1 MPWKKT
7 ETGVVHFISTESG
20 LWSHLVARE
29 TDMDQNSLMKVAEL
43 GGVYLNNC
51 RIFQEHEVRANDY
64 LRLHTDPRRYSI
76 ESLKNSVVWE
86 SDDLFVLD
94 KPAGLPCH
102 PTVDNA
108 QENLLKAAQD
118 QFHQSLYLTHRLDV
132 PTSGLLVLAKSAKAQ
147 AQFHEVLKQRLIQ
160 KIYEAEVEPPGP
172 ELGLYEH
179 HMVKS
184 RYAPKVMQAKPSELT
199 QVCQLR
205 VLDKQSL
212 GLSELLRLE
221 LLTGRT
227 HQIRAQLA
235 FLGFP
240 ILGDEMYRNPSDQKP
255 AEEKFYLRCVELHFP
270 WKSETVHL
278 KIPGGKAPPDSAR
291 ASLSTDR
298 P

>member
-20 LWSHLVARE
+20 LWSHVVACE
-29 TDMDQNSLMKVAEL
+29 TQMDQNFLMEVARL

-51 RIFQEHEVRANDY
+51 RIFQDQEIQPNDY

-76 ESLKNSVVWE
+76 ESLQNSVVWE
-86 SDDLFVLD
+86 SADLFVLD

-108 QENLLKAAQD
+108 QENLLRAAQD
-118 QFHQSLYLTHRLDV
+118 QFHQNLYLTHRLDV
-132 PTSGLLVLAKSAKAQ
+132 PTSGLLVLAKSAQAQ

-160 KIYEAEVEPPGP
+160 KIYETEVESPGP

-184 RYAPKVMQAKPSELT
+184 RYAPKVMQAEGSDLT

-205 VLDKQSL
+205 VLDKQRS
-212 GLSELLRLE
+212 GTSELLRLE

-240 ILGDEMYRNPSDQKP
+240 IVQDEMYRNPSDQKP
-255 AEEKFYLRCVELHFP
+255 AEERFYLRCVELRFP
-270 WKSETVHL
+270 WKSETIHL
-278 KIPGGKAPPDSAR
+278 KISGRMAPQKAVTT
-291 ASLSTDR
+291 LSQSDL